1 MSNDSQAGKDRKT
14 AIAPMLSVRNG
25 KRAIEFVSH
34 SSIDRLCQCG
44 FIATWDRD
52 TLAEELDIIE
62 QATRKGRVKW
72 MLTKPPNRLAHIDR
86 VLSSPAFNQRHTS
99 ASEADA
105 LMRLADAICGFVRG
119 AQSDK
124 TTPLLDAG
132 DQLGRRA

>member
-86 VLSSPAFNQRHTS
+86 VLSSPAFKGTPVRVKPMHSCDLPMPSAVSSGARCRTKLPCSSTPATS
-99 ASEADA
+99 
-105 LMRLADAICGFVRG
+105 
-119 AQSDK
+119 
-124 TTPLLDAG
+124 
-132 DQLGRRA
+132 